1 MNFWDWN
8 ILKPF
13 KLASQLTS
21 PDSKIKENSMDTANE
36 TNDSRSGDS
45 ETVTEIEN
53 FDSGSAK
60 TEGNPSAVTQ
70 AELKNAMELMLL
82 FQTCYK
88 LGIPDCHIP
97 FLLDHWVFFAL
108 FILHIPDHL
117 SQLSKDFF
125 FNGKN
130 IPVLTEYLPRSAK
143 TADGKKQFVKNMQF
157 FRDICIGEN
166 NSFTIQPKTNFPGRL
181 ALVYKPVGAE
191 KAYDEWDQ
199 HQVLSTG
206 GESTGFSFLLT
217 SQQLAKFASKSAQKL
232 RCCILLQKPR
242 QWGLENKMYLVA
254 GPIVFLSHCCSVGTE
269 INWSDKSR
277 VKFLTTVTP
286 TVPNSSPAVYLR
298 SCLSSHRNMF
308 GEGIVT
314 FKDSPWIKSECQ
326 CEKCDPQAG
335 ENRPASV
342 KELGDAGNIKKP
354 AAICDSSDAETGGMT
369 TTARAAM
376 ASMAKQPSSFTSSS
390 NDTETETGG
399 SRYKD
404 TGDFQLFGD
413 EPFPRALEIIDTV
426 FGIVPSTRFPRRK
439 VTSSDIRTLEEC
451 IERRDTLKKQGHDT
465 PIVVDPEFQNQ
476 QDKLREILQLMNSAK
491 EIADG
496 DDAKIRFPTNL
507 ITTDFLF
514 VCHRSYG
521 IPGQSFPT
529 CALNETN
536 EADVV
541 VMESKIKEIS
551 SDDSKDAEELRAFVK
566 QLRSL
571 LPRPIQLT
579 TTSPVQNPRPAD
591 VVCKTPTSSP
601 HRQGN
606 SRALYIPLVIICCTF
621 SLC

>member
-1 MNFWDWN
+1 MNFWDWD

-45 ETVTEIEN
+45 ETVTDFGN

-70 AELKNAMELMLL
+70 AELKNAMERMLL

-88 LGIPDCHIP
+88 AGISDCHIP
-97 FLLDHWVFFAL
+97 FLLEHWVFFAL

-143 TADGKKQFVKNMQF
+143 TGDGKKQFLKNMEF

-166 NSFTIQPKTNFPGRL
+166 ISFTIQPKTNFPGHL
-181 ALVYKPVGAE
+181 ALVYKPVGAG
-191 KAYDEWDQ
+191 KAYDPWD
-199 HQVLSTG
+199 HDAVLSTG

-217 SQQLAKFASKSAQKL
+217 SQQLAKFASKSAQEL

-242 QWGLENKMYLVA
+242 NWGLPNKMYLIA
-254 GPIVFLSHCCSVGTE
+254 GPVVFLSHCCSVGTNL
-269 INWSDKSR
+269 NWCDKSR

-286 TVPNSSPAVYLR
+286 TVPSSSPAVYLR
-298 SCLSSHRNMF
+298 SCLSSQRNMF
-308 GEGIVT
+308 GEGIVS
-314 FKDSPWIKSECQ
+314 FGDSPWIQSECQ

-335 ENRPASV
+335 ENRAASV
-342 KELGDAGNIKKP
+342 KELGDTGNIKKT
-354 AAICDSSDAETGGMT
+354 AAICDSSDAETGGRT
-369 TTARAAM
+369 TTVRSAM
-376 ASMAKQPSSFTSSS
+376 ASMAKQQSSCTSSS

-404 TGDFQLFGD
+404 TGEFQLFGD
-413 EPFPRALEIIDTV
+413 EPFPKALEIIDTV

-439 VTSSDIRTLEEC
+439 VTNSDIRTLEEC
-451 IERRDTLKKQGHDT
+451 IERRDTLKKQRHGT

-496 DDAKIRFPTNL
+496 DDAKIRLPTNL

-521 IPGQSFPT
+521 IPGESFPT
-529 CALNETN
+529 CAVNETN

-551 SDDSKDAEELRAFVK
+551 SDDSKDAEDLRAFVK

-571 LPRPIQLT
+571 LPRPTQST
-579 TTSPVQNPRPAD
+579 TTSPVQNPPPVD
-591 VVCKTPTSSP
+591 VVCKTLTSSP
-601 HRQGN
+601 HRQGK
-606 SRALYIPLVIICCTF
+606 SHARYIPLVIIC
-621 SLC
+621 